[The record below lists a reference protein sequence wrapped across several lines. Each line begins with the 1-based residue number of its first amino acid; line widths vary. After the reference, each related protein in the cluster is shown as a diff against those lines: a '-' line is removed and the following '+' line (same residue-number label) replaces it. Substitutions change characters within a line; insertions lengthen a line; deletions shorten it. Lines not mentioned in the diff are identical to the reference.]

1 MKKFLYVCTLFCCQ
15 RVGKAYTF
23 RMKRFSGFL
32 LILMTLGFA
41 PQLSAQL
48 FGPGVLRMGPGMA
61 DRTLEIKLP
70 ARPGAQA
77 ATVLITPPAQ
87 PQVLAPVPFTPG
99 YYYPQSRYY
108 GYGMQRGLPMH
119 TMAMAPGYQ
128 YARPMYV
135 QPTAGSLIII
145 TPPRVNAAYPARVLF
160 GR

>member
-1 MKKFLYVCTLFCCQ
+1 
-15 RVGKAYTF
+15 
-23 RMKRFSGFL
+23 MKRFSGFL

-61 DRTLEIKLP
+61 DQTIEIKLP

-87 PQVLAPVPFTPG
+87 PQMIAPVPFTPG
-99 YYYPQSRYY
+99 YYYPQPRYY

-119 TMAMAPGYQ
+119 TMAMAPGFQ

-135 QPTAGSLIII
+135 QPTAGSVIII

>member
-1 MKKFLYVCTLFCCQ
+1 
-15 RVGKAYTF
+15 
-23 RMKRFSGFL
+23 
-32 LILMTLGFA
+32 MTLGFA

-48 FGPGVLRMGPGMA
+48 FGPGVLRTGPGMA
-61 DRTLEIKLP
+61 DRTIEIKLL

-87 PQVLAPVPFTPG
+87 PQVIAPVPFTPG
-99 YYYPQSRYY
+99 YYFPQPRYY

-119 TMAMAPGYQ
+119 TMAMAPGFQ

-135 QPTAGSLIII
+135 QPTAGSVIII

>member
-1 MKKFLYVCTLFCCQ
+1 
-15 RVGKAYTF
+15 
-23 RMKRFSGFL
+23 MKRFSGFL

-48 FGPGVLRMGPGMA
+48 FGPGVLRMGLGMT

-87 PQVLAPVPFTPG
+87 PQMIAPMPFMPG
-99 YYYPQSRYY
+99 YFPQPNYF
-108 GYGMQRGLPMH
+108 GMRRGLPMH
-119 TMAMAPGYQ
+119 TKAMTPGFQ

-135 QPTAGSLIII
+135 QATAGSVIII
-145 TPPRVNAAYPARVLF
+145 TPPRVNAAYPAQVLF

>member
-1 MKKFLYVCTLFCCQ
+1 
-15 RVGKAYTF
+15 
-23 RMKRFSGFL
+23 MKRLGDFL
-32 LILMTLGFA
+32 LVLMMLGFA

-48 FGPGVLRMGPGMA
+48 FGPGVLRTGPRMA
-61 DRTLEIKLP
+61 DRTIEIKLP

-87 PQVLAPVPFTPG
+87 PQVVAPMPYMPS
-99 YYYPQSRYY
+99 YYPHPRYF
-108 GYGMQRGLPMH
+108 GTQQGLPMH
-119 TMAMAPGYQ
+119 TMAMTPGIQ

-135 QPTAGSLIII
+135 QPTAGSVIII